1 MQVSA
6 CRLIVHVLNSI
17 IHASFLQL
25 FHATHI
31 DWQISSVADSCTLA
45 QCTHKNEC
53 ATTKHKVIWN
63 RLEMCMCC
71 VFTDERARDTQRNC
85 IQSHRPNGK
94 QSTNHDHWSSHSCS
108 AHQLF
113 SIQVDCF
120 LFCCCSCCSLDKCTP
135 VPLRRWCT
143 TANKP
148 NEHLRHMSMKQQQC
162 ARFTLDACLK
172 FITRKQMLSY
182 SFAFLSFFAH
192 TNSYVRLVNMIMN
205 LVSCCLPCG

>member
-6 CRLIVHVLNSI
+6 CRLIVHVLYSI

-31 DWQISSVADSCTLA
+31 DWQISSIADSCTLA

-71 VFTDERARDTQRNC
+71 AFTDERARDTQRNC

-143 TANKP
+143 TQQPTNPMNIWGTWAWSSSNVQGSRSMHASNLLLKNKCYHIVLHSFRFLHTP
-148 NEHLRHMSMKQQQC
+148 IHM
-162 ARFTLDACLK
+162 
-172 FITRKQMLSY
+172 
-182 SFAFLSFFAH
+182 
-192 TNSYVRLVNMIMN
+192 
-205 LVSCCLPCG
+205 CG